1 MKKQNAI
8 SFYLQLIRFRK
19 VFFIKV
25 FVLLTILASAQ
36 GKFTGDADDLNR
48 KMKLKKLPT
57 MSVWD
62 KNGNKHDLA
71 DYINKNQL
79 NEGKPIMLATFGT
92 FGNYSIDELN
102 DVANSSIP
110 DEYNVIVLCVGD
122 MAAMTKRK
130 ITNEG
135 YEKNW
140 SKFMVAKM
148 LWDDLKLFYKEA
160 WPFSVFADKDRNILY
175 YSDGWIKPVKEVK
188 LLLDQIQAKK
198 MVYGKCWYTKKGGI
212 AGKDDA
218 DAYYYVE
225 VKAEGNKIME
235 KQGTKT
241 KTLSETNYI
250 YKDNVYYYD
259 GIVKSSTDEGQET
272 FTGQFKEGV
281 PVTTVKGW
289 HNNGKIRLNM
299 PLNGTAKAFD
309 SEGQLSME
317 GLMQN
322 GLGNG
327 NFSNYE
333 KGVKT
338 AEYSYKEG
346 KLEGLVKEFKNGEL
360 VKEYLIMPQYEDYR
374 ELKNGLQAVKI
385 KKLWGYVDRN
395 GKEVIAPQYEST
407 LYDFEEGVASV
418 KLNGNWIDI
427 DQKGKK
433 ITDEEGKKIKKNWK
447 YDVKVYKTKPEIL
460 KFLKE
465 NFIAN
470 LYNEKFKNDTR
481 VESLD
486 PILKIDIPMVAVD
499 FDIPYSNIAGIQV
512 KKGESRWYIQLIG
525 KIDQPDE
532 TFQRTEE
539 NIVLEYS
546 VKAPLAYQIK
556 ENLRQLAIL
565 NGGRMIAEE
574 ISQLSQSVLFD
585 ILDKAV
591 KAGKGYKESSS
602 TRIVDASFSK
612 SKYVYGYEYSGNKNT
627 ITYTG
632 LEWDKFST
640 AYYEKEKGSEL
651 TKISIAF
658 YESLNINAD
667 YEKGSDTKTSSIRI
681 YVPDDQ
687 VLKVIAAIY
696 RIEEL
701 NKE

>member
-1 MKKQNAI
+1 M
-8 SFYLQLIRFRK
+8 
-19 VFFIKV
+19 
-25 FVLLTILASAQ
+25 
-36 GKFTGDADDLNR
+36 GDADDLSR
-48 KMKLKKLPT
+48 KTKLKKIPT

-62 KNGNKHDLA
+62 KKGTKYDLA
-71 DYINKNQL
+71 DYISKNQL

-122 MAAMTKRK
+122 MAAMTGTK
-130 ITNEG
+130 ITKEG
-135 YEKNW
+135 YERNW

-148 LWDDLKLFYKEA
+148 LWDDLGLFYKNT

-198 MVYGKCWYTKKGGI
+198 MVYGKCWYTEKGEI

-218 DAYYYVE
+218 GAYYYVE
-225 VKAEGNKIME
+225 VKSEENKIIE

-241 KTLSETNYI
+241 KSLSETNYI

-259 GIVKSSTDEGQET
+259 GIVKSSTEEGQET
-272 FTGQFKEGV
+272 FIGQFKEGV
-281 PVTTVKGW
+281 PVTALKGW
-289 HNNGKIRLNM
+289 HSDGKIRIDM

-309 SEGQLSME
+309 TEGQLTME
-317 GLMQN
+317 GPMQN

-327 NFSNYE
+327 SFSYYA

-346 KLEGLVKEFKNGEL
+346 KLEGLFKEFKDGEL

-374 ELKNGLQAVKI
+374 EIKSGLQAVKI
-385 KKLWGYVDRN
+385 KGLWGYVDRN
-395 GKEVIAPQYEST
+395 GKEVIAPKYEST

-418 KLNGNWIDI
+418 KLNDKWIDL
-427 DQKGKK
+427 DQKGKV
-433 ITDEEGKKIKKNWK
+433 ITNEESKEIKKNWK
-447 YDVKVYKTKPEIL
+447 YDVKIYKTKPEIL
-460 KFLKE
+460 EFLQK
-465 NFIAN
+465 NFVPN
-470 LYNEKFKNDTR
+470 LYNERYKNDSR
-481 VESLD
+481 IESLD
-486 PILKIDIPMVAVD
+486 PTLKIDAPMVALHL
-499 FDIPYSNIAGIQV
+499 DIPYSNIAGIQAENY
-512 KKGESRWYIQLIG
+512 GDQWLIHIVG
-525 KIDQPDE
+525 KIVEPKKS
-532 TFQRTEE
+532 FQKTEKH
-539 NIVLEYS
+539 IVLDYL
-546 VKAPLAYQIK
+546 VKGQLAHQIK
-556 ENLRQLAIL
+556 GNLRELAIL
-565 NGGRMIAEE
+565 NGGRMISEE
-574 ISQLSQSVLFD
+574 LNGLSQSALFD

-591 KAGKGYKESSS
+591 KASKGYKENSS

-612 SKYVYGYEYSGNKNT
+612 NKYVYGYDNNGNKNSV
-627 ITYTG
+627 TYTG

-651 TKISIAF
+651 TKISITF
-658 YESLNINAD
+658 FESVNINAD
-667 YEKGSDTKTSSIRI
+667 YEKGSDSKNRSIGI
-681 YVPDDQ
+681 YVPDEQ

-701 NKE
+701 NKK